1 MLCLRDSTGLRETEI
16 LLLEG
21 TKSLV
26 CTGTY
31 GKRSDCIRGWAK
43 ISNLLVLAYAVL
55 LFTAL
60 DFTSI
65 TSHIHNWI
73 LFFCFGSVS

>member
-43 ISNLLVLAYAVL
+43 ISNLLVLEGLEQRRGQLGIRNLQVERL
-55 LFTAL
+55 TAQ
-60 DFTSI
+60 FS
-65 TSHIHNWI
+65 
-73 LFFCFGSVS
+73 SVMSDSL